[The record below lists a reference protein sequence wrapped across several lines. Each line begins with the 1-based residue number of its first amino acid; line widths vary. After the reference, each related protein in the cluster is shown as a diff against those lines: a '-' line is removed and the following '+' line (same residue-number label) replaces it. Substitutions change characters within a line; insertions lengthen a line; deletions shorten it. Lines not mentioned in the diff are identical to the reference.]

1 MRWKYTNSSKIKC
14 VFYLA
19 ERMISVNHE
28 GQKSSGG
35 GGLLKLDVNM
45 LVLSS
50 IFDKGEQRK

>member
-1 MRWKYTNSSKIKC
+1 
-14 VFYLA
+14 
-19 ERMISVNHE
+19 MISVNHE

>member
-19 ERMISVNHE
+19 ERMISENHE
-28 GQKSSGG
+28 GQESSGG
-35 GGLLKLDVNM
+35 GGLLKLDVDM